1 MSLRFG
7 CVLVCVMK
15 SCVSVLRFCVSEMQL
30 RWEPEEYSKRF
41 GDYLTNGHG
50 HKATTVDG
58 VFGILIPGRK
68 VWKLKKARVMPA
80 A

>member
-1 MSLRFG
+1 
-7 CVLVCVMK
+7 
-15 SCVSVLRFCVSEMQL
+15 MQL